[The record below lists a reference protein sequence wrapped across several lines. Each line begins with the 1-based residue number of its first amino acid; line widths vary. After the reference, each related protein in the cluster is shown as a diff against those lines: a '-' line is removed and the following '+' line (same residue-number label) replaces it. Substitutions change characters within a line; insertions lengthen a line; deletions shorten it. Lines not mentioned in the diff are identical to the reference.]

1 MMNNSY
7 VYSEVLEV
15 LDNME
20 QKYVN
25 NIPNKFIEL
34 LKMNASSDYIKHINP
49 SIPLQKQNLNKMTL
63 NILAIINLKYWVNDE
78 EHKKELLE
86 KYKQNNKRIE
96 NLHSQN
102 SIVFRKK
109 EENVREEVKLQ
120 VIKKEGLLRKFIK
133 IIKNIFRQKTS

>member
-133 IIKNIFRQKTS
+133 IKKNIFRQKTS

>member
-63 NILAIINLKYWVNDE
+63 NILAIINLKYWVKDE
-78 EHKKELLE
+78 EHKKE
-86 KYKQNNKRIE
+86 
-96 NLHSQN
+96 
-102 SIVFRKK
+102 
-109 EENVREEVKLQ
+109 
-120 VIKKEGLLRKFIK
+120 FI
-133 IIKNIFRQKTS
+133 

>member
-34 LKMNASSDYIKHINP
+34 LKKNASSDYIKHINP

-109 EENVREEVKLQ
+109 EESVREEIKLQ

>member
-1 MMNNSY
+1 MMNNNY

-20 QKYVN
+20 QKYLN
-25 NIPNKFIEL
+25 NIPIKFIEL
-34 LKMNASSDYIKHINP
+34 LKKNASCGYVKHINP
-49 SIPLQKQNLNKMTL
+49 NIPLQKQNLNKMTL

-78 EHKKELLE
+78 EYKRELLE

-109 EENVREEVKLQ
+109 EEKVREEIKLQ